1 MILTLMFTVLKFVPL
16 VKPIESYIHNRQSN
30 RVNNISVYLSSC
42 LHTIV
47 VESAVLVRFYSI
59 KDRGWSHVTYK
70 EKNNAQYDKRESMKE
85 MWYEVRCLKSNE
97 DMILALA
104 GQFKQLSHEPEK
116 LRWLNGIRTHDLC
129 DAMNWRG

>member
-1 MILTLMFTVLKFVPL
+1 MILPLMFTVLKFLPL

-30 RVNNISVYLSSC
+30 HVNNICVYLSSC

-70 EKNNAQYDKRESMKE
+70 EKNNAQYHK
-85 MWYEVRCLKSNE
+85 
-97 DMILALA
+97 
-104 GQFKQLSHEPEK
+104 
-116 LRWLNGIRTHDLC
+116 HDLE
-129 DAMNWRG
+129 DKNLTFISQILWTIVVEF